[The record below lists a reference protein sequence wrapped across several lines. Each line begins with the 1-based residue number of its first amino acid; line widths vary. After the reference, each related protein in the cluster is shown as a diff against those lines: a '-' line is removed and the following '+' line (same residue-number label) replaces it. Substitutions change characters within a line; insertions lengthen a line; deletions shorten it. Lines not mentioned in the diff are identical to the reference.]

1 MRRGGRFRSTI
12 RALDHIP
19 TESMADIAFLL
30 LIFYLTS
37 AILRSETGLVV
48 DLPRARNT
56 LRQPREQIAHIWI
69 DKDGRAMINDLY
81 VEYEEVAPIL
91 AAKLREN
98 PDLIVAVNTDRRTR
112 YRYMQRALEELK
124 KAETVRVSFTTVPI
138 PSGP

>member
-1 MRRGGRFRSTI
+1 MRRGGRFRSSL
-12 RALDHIP
+12 RAFDHIP

-112 YRYMQRALEELK
+112 YRYMQRALEEMK
-124 KAETVRVSFTTVPI
+124 KAEAVRVSFTTVPS

>member
-1 MRRGGRFRSTI
+1 
-12 RALDHIP
+12 
-19 TESMADIAFLL
+19 MADIAFLL

-48 DLPRARNT
+48 DLPRARHT

-91 AAKLREN
+91 ARKLREN
-98 PDLIVAVNTDRRTR
+98 PNLIVAVNTDRRTR
-112 YRYMQRALEELK
+112 YRYMQRALEEMK
-124 KAETVRVSFTTVPI
+124 KAEAVRVSFTTVPRT
-138 PSGP
+138 PAP

>member
-1 MRRGGRFRSTI
+1 MRRVGRFRSSL

-98 PDLIVAVNTDRRTR
+98 PNLIVAVNTDRRTR
-112 YRYMQRALEELK
+112 YRYMQRALEEMK
-124 KAETVRVSFTTVPI
+124 KAEAVRVSFTTVPS

>member
-1 MRRGGRFRSTI
+1 MRRGGRFRSSI

>member
-1 MRRGGRFRSTI
+1 MRRIGRFRRSVP
-12 RALDHIP
+12 ALDHIP

-37 AILRSETGLVV
+37 AILRSETGLVL

-112 YRYMQRALEELK
+112 YRYMQRALEEMK
-124 KAETVRVSFTTVPI
+124 KAEAVRVSFTTVPS

>member
-1 MRRGGRFRSTI
+1 MRRIGRFRRTVP
-12 RALDHIP
+12 ALDHIP

-37 AILRSETGLVV
+37 AILRSETGLVL

-98 PDLIVAVNTDRRTR
+98 PDMIVAVNTDRRTR
-112 YRYMQRALEELK
+112 YRYMQRALEEMK
-124 KAETVRVSFTTVPI
+124 KAEAVRVSFTTVPS